1 MRTTTSLKQG
11 RRRHYGHYGHGR
23 TSF

>member
-1 MRTTTSLKQG
+1 MRSTTSLKQG